1 MDLIIKFLNRTRDKM
16 RKNKIDILLKK
27 FLSFLLEHKE
37 KFYNELA
44 EKYSDDELINEII
57 YSCALNTI
65 DEYITQSERITIFDL
80 FEENFRIRNFEFN
93 GLTVELTESTLKI
106 INQFECLKSALN
118 DNQKN
123 HIMQEVNNI
132 IASTT

>member
-16 RKNKIDILLKK
+16 RKNKIDIVLKK

-44 EKYSDDELINEII
+44 KKYYDDELINEII

-106 INQFECLKSALN
+106 INQFECLKSALS